1 MTKLFIHDEKGEA
14 TEVINFSL
22 TYTAEEWDRACAS
35 EQGPAKDHTWIF
47 DQVNKVKSSPDSYFA
62 LRGEWSNASI
72 KWPFDAHRTTA
83 ELNAKGSDW
92 LLRHRAMLTSY
103 CRLRALGHHPQVAY
117 IVTFAAKSELNAALI
132 DRSFHGANFLEGLEA
147 VRGEYLNMND
157 AMDKTPALKK
167 FLAEVDGFLKT
178 AYKPEDTR
186 PLFELRGKVS
196 LMIDRAAAQQKK

>member
-1 MTKLFIHDEKGEA
+1 MTKLVLHNDKGEA
-14 TEVINFSL
+14 TEVINPDL
-22 TYTAEEWDRACAS
+22 TYTAAEWDLVCAR

-47 DQVNKVKSSPDSYFA
+47 DQVNKVKSSPESYFA

-72 KWPFDAHRTTA
+72 EWPFDTHRTTA

-117 IVTFAAKSELNAALI
+117 IVTFAAKSEENAALI

-147 VRGEYLNMND
+147 VQNECLNMND
-157 AMDKTPALKK
+157 AMNNTPAFKK
-167 FLAEVDGFLKT
+167 FLAEVDGMLKT
-178 AYKPEDTR
+178 AHKPEDTR
-186 PLFELRGKVS
+186 PLFELRGKLS
-196 LMIDRAAAQQKK
+196 LIIDRAAAKK